1 MNFLRLML
9 LPMLLAFLLM
19 GRADAGPCGPGG
31 GMMSGPPPGMSGPP
45 PGMSGPPPGMSG
57 PPPGMSGPPPG
68 MSGPSPEACGPG
80 GGTPRSVTFG
90 ACGPPAGGE
99 AASTRQVI
107 NILDNY
113 LKKQPNLKAGN
124 LKVKGDYWE
133 AEILDSQGNL
143 VNKLRIDP
151 RNGYFYYQK

>member
-1 MNFLRLML
+1 
-9 LPMLLAFLLM
+9 
-19 GRADAGPCGPGG
+19 
-31 GMMSGPPPGMSGPP
+31 MSGPPPGMSGPP

-68 MSGPSPEACGPG
+68 MSGPPPGMSGPPPGMSGPPPGMSGPPSGASPSG
-80 GGTPRSVTFG
+80 GGGGGGGQSSVTFG
-90 ACGPPAGGE
+90 TCGPPADGE
-99 AASTRQVI
+99 AANTRQVI

-133 AEILDSQGNL
+133 AEILDNQSNV